1 MTRAFVSW
9 AAMNPQAVTTASSAT
24 ASCRSTE
31 IRVEDLHKSFGNN
44 HVLRGINLEIHSGEM
59 VAIVGGSGSGKT
71 VLLRHLLGDFKP
83 DRGHIWIA
91 DHEAPNSP
99 LVDLATLDD
108 EGMDHLRRHW
118 AVVFQGNALFPGTVF
133 ENIALVLREVKG
145 LPEAE
150 IRRKAEEVVQ
160 AVGLDVTRV
169 LDIDRRDLSG
179 GMAKRVG
186 IARALALDPMLIFY
200 DEPTSGLDPNL
211 AHQIQDLIGEAHHR
225 KNDSTPSTTIM
236 ITHDKELLYRL
247 GPRVV
252 MLHGGVVAFDGPY
265 DDFRQ
270 TDSSIVRPYL
280 ELMPGLHQRI
290 RGPSL
295 ITQFH

>member
-1 MTRAFVSW
+1 MDLRPTA
-9 AAMNPQAVTTASSAT
+9 TTPPPAT
-24 ASCRSTE
+24 TPTDHVE

-44 HVLRGINLEIHSGEM
+44 HVLRGINLEVRSGEM

-71 VLLRHLLGDFKP
+71 VLLRHFLGDFTP

-91 DHEAPNSP
+91 DHEAPGAP
-99 LVDLATLDD
+99 LVELANLN
-108 EGMDHLRRHW
+108 EQGMDHLRRHW

-133 ENIALVLREVKG
+133 DNIALVLREVKG
-145 LPEAE
+145 LSDEQ
-150 IRRKAEEVVQ
+150 IRAKAEEVVR
-160 AVGLDVTRV
+160 AVGLDVDRV

-186 IARALALDPMLIFY
+186 IARALALDPRLIFY
-200 DEPTSGLDPNL
+200 DEPTSGLDPHL
-211 AHQIQDLIGEAHHR
+211 AHQIQDLIAESHLRSTNG
-225 KNDSTPSTTIM
+225 TPSTTVM

-252 MLHGGVVAFDGPY
+252 MLHAGVVAFDGPY
-265 DDFRQ
+265 DAFRE
-270 TDSSIVRPYL
+270 TDSPIVRPYL
-280 ELMPGLHQRI
+280 ELMPGLHQRT

>member
-1 MTRAFVSW
+1 
-9 AAMNPQAVTTASSAT
+9 MNPQAVTTASPA
-24 ASCRSTE
+24 RRFTE
-31 IRVEDLHKSFGNN
+31 ILVQDVHKSFGKN
-44 HVLRGINLEIHSGEM
+44 HVLRGINLEIGSGEM

-83 DRGHIWIA
+83 DRGHIRIA
-91 DHEAPNSP
+91 DHESPGSP
-99 LVDLATLDD
+99 LVDLSTLDD
-108 EGMDHLRRHW
+108 EGMDRLRRHW

-145 LPEAE
+145 FSEAE
-150 IRRKAEEVVQ
+150 IRAKAEEVVK

-186 IARALALDPMLIFY
+186 IARALALDPLLIFY

-211 AHQIQDLIGEAHHR
+211 AHQIQDLIAEAHLR
-225 KNDSTPSTTIM
+225 NRDGTPSTTVM

-247 GPRVV
+247 SPRVV

-265 DDFRQ
+265 DAFRQ
-270 TDSSIVRPYL
+270 ADSPIVRPYL
-280 ELMPGLHQRI
+280 ELMPGLHQRT